1 VTVVDNQPPQI
12 SCPANI
18 TMALTPACPMPTSA
32 PVTYAAPT
40 ASDNCP
46 GVTTACTPPSGS
58 TFALG
63 TTSVTCV
70 ATDSSGNTAACGFTV
85 TLFTGCLQDD
95 SNPRNVVLF
104 NHLTGAY
111 RFCCDGTVVSE
122 GVGTVQTHGCVM
134 MIQLIGS
141 QHVQIQVNTAAKNG
155 SALIQNPIGTLRCV
169 ITDRDIT
176 NNSCVC
182 Q

>member
-1 VTVVDNQPPQI
+1 
-12 SCPANI
+12 
-18 TMALTPACPMPTSA
+18 
-32 PVTYAAPT
+32 
-40 ASDNCP
+40 
-46 GVTTACTPPSGS
+46 
-58 TFALG
+58 
-63 TTSVTCV
+63 
-70 ATDSSGNTAACGFTV
+70 
-85 TLFTGCLQDD
+85 
-95 SNPRNVVLF
+95 
-104 NHLTGAY
+104 
-111 RFCCDGTVVSE
+111 
-122 GVGTVQTHGCVM
+122 